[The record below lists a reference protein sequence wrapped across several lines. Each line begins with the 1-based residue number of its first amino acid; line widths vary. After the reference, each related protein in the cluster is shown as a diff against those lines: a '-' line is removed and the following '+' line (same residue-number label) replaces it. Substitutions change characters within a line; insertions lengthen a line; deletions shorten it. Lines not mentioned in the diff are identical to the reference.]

1 MKRHSG
7 VGVILHRLQGGT
19 MLFRKLF
26 RMLVLGG
33 AAIGANAGCSAAQA
47 QQAAE
52 KKQDARAAAHRGA
65 GATPSSDAKTH
76 SRSGGGSWGAP
87 VPPSASPPASRS
99 EKD

>member
-1 MKRHSG
+1 
-7 VGVILHRLQGGT
+7 

-52 KKQDARAAAHRGA
+52 KKQDARAAADGGT
-65 GATPSSDAKTH
+65 GATQSSDGKADAG
-76 SRSGGGSWGAP
+76 SGVQGW
-87 VPPSASPPASRS
+87 
-99 EKD
+99 